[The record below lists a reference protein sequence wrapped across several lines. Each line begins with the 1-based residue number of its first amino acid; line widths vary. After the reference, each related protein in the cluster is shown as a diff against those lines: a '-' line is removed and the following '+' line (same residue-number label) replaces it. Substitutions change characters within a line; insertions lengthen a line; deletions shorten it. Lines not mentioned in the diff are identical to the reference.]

1 MKKQMKRISGL
12 FVVSMITALVL
23 VTTAIAAAPPKGP
36 SPGAPN
42 VIHWLIFGDF
52 SGPYAAT
59 VGPGRIGTLHAIEY
73 LNQHGGIGGV
83 QVKPLIYDCGGK
95 VDIAVAQFAEAVAK
109 KPKPIMGTYWISM
122 VGEALHDRFVEEGL
136 VMLGSGSLE
145 SIYPR
150 GATVSQYPLYADSF
164 AAWADWVVKQSK
176 EPVKVG
182 IITANTTY
190 GKAILYPQNY
200 EYLKKKGIECV
211 GTELFGPRD
220 IDMTPQLI
228 RLKNAGANWIYGNY
242 TGLPCIAILRN
253 MKEMGW
259 NIPTAHGG
267 PGFDYGTALI
277 DPAICEGHY
286 SVGAYAQW
294 GEKAIDWIKE
304 IAESRGTPLTER
316 SQFYLM
322 AWNDLFVAKTI
333 IEKVVK
339 EKGWKQVNQK
349 NLLRTLLNW
358 KGSAPE
364 GIHYQQFDPPYKY
377 HPNKLR
383 VLQMQGKTKETLR
396 LIPLTDWLDAPD
408 VTKGHPLREKPP
420 MLAID

>member
-1 MKKQMKRISGL
+1 MEKKMKRIFGL
-12 FVVSMITALVL
+12 VVVSMITALVL
-23 VTTAIAAAPPKGP
+23 VITAIAAAPPKGP

-42 VIHWLIFGDF
+42 VIHWLVFGDF

-73 LNQHGGIGGV
+73 INMHGGIAGV

-122 VGEALHDRFVEEGL
+122 VGEALHDRFIEDGL
-136 VMLGSGSLE
+136 VMLGSASME

-164 AAWADWVVKQSK
+164 AAWADWVVTQTKK
-176 EPVKVG
+176 PVKLG
-182 IITANTTY
+182 IITGNTTY

-211 GTELFGPRD
+211 GTEMFGPRD
-220 IDMTPQLI
+220 IDMTTQI
-228 RLKNAGANWIYGNY
+228 TKLKNAGANWLYCNY
-242 TGLPCIAILRN
+242 TGLPVTAILRN
-253 MKEMGW
+253 CKEMGW
-259 NIPTAHGG
+259 NVPLCGAD
-267 PGFDYGTALI
+267 GFDYGTALI
-277 DPAICEGHY
+277 DPNVCEGHY
-286 SVGAYAQW
+286 SVLSYAHW
-294 GEKAIDWIKE
+294 GEPALNWIKE
-304 IAESRGTPLTER
+304 IADSRGTPLTER
-316 SQFYLM
+316 SQFYIM

-349 NLLRTLLNW
+349 NVLRTLLNW
-358 KGSAPE
+358 SGSTPE
-364 GIHYQQFDPPYKY
+364 GVHYQKWFPPYTY
-377 HPNKLR
+377 HPNKTR
-383 VLQMQGKTKETLR
+383 ICQFQGKTRETLKI
-396 LIPLTDWLDAPD
+396 IPITGWLDAPD

-420 MLAID
+420 MVAID